1 MDKEWEWSFAKTKD
15 WVQSSWLSRDI
26 KISRPLFLTCC
37 VAAFLLGYA
46 ATALLVTYPTKDG
59 GHIAAWVQAFGS
71 IGAIV
76 GAVYIMKKSE
86 FLRRGHERDIERRRF
101 DHHIEVL
108 RHSAETVPNSLEELN
123 KIYNQIHSPDQ
134 RFSIRYYGS
143 YGQYVAKPPKSP
155 ISTIS
160 NTFDVPV
167 WALKK
172 IDIHIHPYIFLAHS
186 TGQLI
191 QLMENA
197 KKHFQTEP
205 YSSGF
210 IDSSNIDMLMDYL
223 EDLSENCEVEL
234 KRAEDIY
241 KEKKSDITKS
251 H

>member
-1 MDKEWEWSFAKTKD
+1 MDKKEKD
-15 WVQSSWLSRDI
+15 
-26 KISRPLFLTCC
+26 C
-37 VAAFLLGYA
+37 GYWIA
-46 ATALLVTYPTKDG
+46 VLLVGLVFGVVAGLAIAGFAYPIYKSDKW
-59 GHIAAWVQAFGS
+59 AAWVQAFGS

-76 GAVYIMKKSE
+76 GAVYIMKRSE
-86 FLRRGHERDIERRRF
+86 FLRRSHERDIERRRF

-108 RHSAETVPNSLEELN
+108 RHAAKTVSASLEELN

-134 RFSIRYYGS
+134 RFSIQYYGS
-143 YGQYVAKPPKSP
+143 YGQYVPRPIKSP
-155 ISTIS
+155 ISTLS

-172 IDIHIHPYIFLAHS
+172 IDIHMHPHIFFAYS

-197 KKHFQTEP
+197 KKHVQTEP

-210 IDSSNIDMLMDYL
+210 IDRSNIDTLMDYL
-223 EDLSENCEVEL
+223 EDLSEDCEVEL

-241 KEKKSDITKS
+241 KEKKSDIIKS